1 MNGPEHYPFSVR
13 PLPYPSG
20 ALAPMLD
27 GRTVRIHH
35 DGHYASYVQKLNE
48 ILKSYPQYQKL
59 PLEALILKQA
69 FLPEKIRTDVKRNA
83 GGAFNHKL
91 YFESLAPA
99 GRSTPSPSFE
109 KIICECFGTVNNL
122 LVNLKEAGMSVFGS
136 GYAYLTSDMCG
147 KLHILTMKNQ
157 DTPIEQRL
165 NPLFPL
171 DVWEHAYYLQYQNR
185 RDRYLNAI
193 LKLINWKVIE
203 QNYHSFP

>member
-69 FLPEKIRTDVKRNA
+69 FLPE
-83 GGAFNHKL
+83 
-91 YFESLAPA
+91 
-99 GRSTPSPSFE
+99 
-109 KIICECFGTVNNL
+109 IICECFGTVNNL